1 MRHSIYSIAIAALFF
16 SGSTSA
22 QQVVRKGMA
31 MESSKKTVISE
42 PPAKYTIDQMAG
54 KWQEVKRMNTKSE
67 IVDFTDSLSMTI
79 NGAKSEVR
87 AGGMGMIMR
96 GEAVVLAPATLQI
109 AGDSYGIRTV
119 DKDVI
124 VLKDDKY
131 LRQLNRVSQFYFET
145 TGKSPVKS
153 LDENTAVTANIRD
166 LAGKWEIYRRT
177 AKPGAITDSTV
188 LFKSITLTE
197 ITDEN
202 TAKGEMVVYNGS
214 NISESLPCTV
224 RILGTE
230 LSIISDKGPMI
241 FNIYKAEGGDFVF
254 GKADGVTSYANKKL

>member
-1 MRHSIYSIAIAALFF
+1 MRRNIYGIAIASLLF
-16 SGSTSA
+16 SNSISA
-22 QQVVRKGMA
+22 QVVRKGMG
-31 MESSKKTVISE
+31 MESSKKTVISA

-79 NGAKSEVR
+79 NGGKSEVR

-96 GEAVVLAPATLQI
+96 GEAAIDAPATLNI

-124 VLKDDKY
+124 VLKDDQY
-131 LRQLNRVSQFYFET
+131 LRQLNRVSQFYFEN
-145 TGKSPVKS
+145 TGKVAVKS
-153 LDENTAVTANIRD
+153 LDEATAVTANIKD
-166 LAGKWEIYRRT
+166 LSGKWEVYRRT

-197 ITDEN
+197 ITDDN
-202 TAKGEMVVYNGS
+202 TAKGEMVIYNGS
-214 NISESLPCTV
+214 NISQLLPCTV

-254 GKADGVTSYANKKL
+254 GKTDGVTSYANKK